1 MSILEI
7 AKMYPDQIPPEV
19 VIENSNIANKE
30 IIAAKIVDGGARI
43 KPAGPK
49 KGATAGLKLKPTKD
63 FVNTIYGDTQ
73 TVRV

>member
-1 MSILEI
+1 ML
-7 AKMYPDQIPPEV
+7 
-19 VIENSNIANKE
+19 ENSNIANKE
-30 IIAAKIVDGGARI
+30 IIASKVAEASIAVTRE

-73 TVRV
+73 TVRA